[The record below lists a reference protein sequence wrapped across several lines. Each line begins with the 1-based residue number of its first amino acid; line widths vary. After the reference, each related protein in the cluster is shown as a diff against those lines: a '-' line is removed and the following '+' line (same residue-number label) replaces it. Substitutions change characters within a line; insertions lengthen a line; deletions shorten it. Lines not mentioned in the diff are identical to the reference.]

1 MFSLQKENSI
11 FLEII
16 SFIILFLV
24 TYISFSILE
33 KALNLKSPSKL
44 EFKIIDMLVGAIYG
58 IILFSVLF
66 YFSYVLFFKKYLN
79 DKNSIMKLNISIYEN
94 LMYKEPEV
102 NKNIK
107 K

>member
-1 MFSLQKENSI
+1 
-11 FLEII
+11 
-16 SFIILFLV
+16 
-24 TYISFSILE
+24 
-33 KALNLKSPSKL
+33 
-44 EFKIIDMLVGAIYG
+44 MLVGAIYG

-107 K
+107 KEISNKEKNNDKNQLY